1 MKVNILDIPAQGLQ
15 LNITKDSNELQTDAG
30 KINFQILS
38 PVSANLALFKSD
50 GELYVKG
57 NMTALF
63 KLQCVRCLKE
73 FEYNLDSKIEIVY
86 STESALEIVEKELT
100 KEEIDV
106 NTLKSNEIDI
116 DAILLEQLT
125 LDMPMKSVCRID
137 CKGLCPKCGTNLNE
151 GKCSCPSTEQVNK
164 RFAKLKEIKLK

>member
-1 MKVNILDIPAQGLQ
+1 MSTKLRVATLVILTRKSGSKITEVCLAMKKRGFGMGRWNGVGG
-15 LNITKDSNELQTDAG
+15 KVDS
-30 KINFQILS
+30 
-38 PVSANLALFKSD
+38 
-50 GELYVKG
+50 
-57 NMTALF
+57 
-63 KLQCVRCLKE
+63 LKE
-73 FEYNLDSKIEIVY
+73 
-86 STESALEIVEKELT
+86 TVEEAAKRET

-151 GKCSCPSTEQVNK
+151 GKCSCPSAEQIDK